1 MPTSEERI
9 LELENEV
16 KRLNIK
22 LESLVNHLAFVQSH
36 GFAAPDG
43 RTLYDMKVRTALA
56 QANLSK

>member
-9 LELENEV
+9 TELENEV

-22 LESLVNHLAFVQSH
+22 LESLVNHLAVVQSQ
-36 GFAAPDG
+36 GFVAPGG
-43 RTLYDMKVRTALA
+43 RTAYDSKVKKALA